1 MMKKKHNQDIP
12 TIPAMEAELKRIKY
26 RKRYMRVIRS
36 TLYTLITVAAVAALI
51 ATLWM
56 PVLQIH
62 GSSMTPTMADGDVLV
77 SVKGSSYKTGD
88 VIAFYY
94 NNKILVKRVIALPG
108 DWVDIDESGNV
119 FVNGTMLDEPYIS
132 GKAFGECDLEL
143 PYQVPAAKLFVLG
156 DHRGVSV
163 DSRNSAIGCIGDEQ
177 IVGKIVFRV
186 WPLTAFGGIG

>member
-1 MMKKKHNQDIP
+1 MKKKLNKDIP
-12 TIPAMEAELKRIKY
+12 SIPAMEAELKRIKY

-36 TLYTLITVAAVAALI
+36 TLYTLVTVAAVAALI

-62 GSSMTPTMADGDVLV
+62 GNSMSPTMVDGDVLV
-77 SVKGSSYKTGD
+77 SVKGSSYKSGD

-132 GKAFGECDLEL
+132 NKAFGECDLEL

-156 DHRGVSV
+156 DQRSVST
-163 DSRNSAIGCIGDEQ
+163 DSRNSAIGCVEEEQ

-186 WPLTAFGGIG
+186 WPLPSFGGIG